1 MFLLALSYKQ
11 WGRINR
17 ISITSK
23 KTLMHVL
30 AKFRS
35 GGVLLTFFMLWL
47 CSNGLWGQ
55 KVTTVDFSSLGYN
68 DQEHVK
74 TFVADDVTFGL
85 GGGSGTP
92 SAYYDKGAALRLYK
106 GNELAISVPGTILE
120 VAFTY
125 SGNYKPSSNP
135 AETGTYS
142 NDTWTGSAQDSI
154 VFTNLEEGNVWR
166 IQEIRVTYVITKVFE
181 PKLTPADGERF
192 MGQLTVHATCA
203 TDGAVVYY
211 TTDGSNPTTSSE
223 TFPTGGLTITQ
234 TTTIK
239 AMAAVAGG
247 DLENSDVVEA
257 TYTRMV
263 VGTDELTSE
272 SFEASGGTYAEFSGV
287 EGTSGAVYAGMS
299 AASYDAIQ
307 LRTTDSNSGIVTTQ
321 SGGERVET
329 ILVEWNSNTNAQRV
343 LEIYGKTSAYFDAT
357 DLYGSKQGK
366 KIGELAFMETTL
378 EVMGDYPYIGIRSED
393 GALYLDKLTIV
404 WDTGAPSQVAAPTLT
419 PAQSFTDE
427 LTIMATCETE
437 GATIHYTTN
446 GDVPTADSPE
456 FPAAGLS
463 ISETMTI
470 KAVAVMADGSL
481 ANSEVVTATYT
492 KQETVTSLEE
502 LKANG
507 AGEYLV
513 QLDNAV
519 VTYVDADRAYVQD
532 ETAGVLL
539 YGNCG
544 YQAGTSLNG
553 TAQVRLEQ
561 IGGQCRIV
569 MDGSN
574 FDNVTAA
581 GRAEIPVVKVSLEE
595 LANDFARYE
604 SMRVSVKE
612 VTVVSAII
620 NRQGEIVQDGT
631 TMALYDLADKGIQ
644 ADAQAVLDIVGY
656 PGLENEMQCLN
667 VLAQEDIEVIQEGKL
682 TATLSFASEAYGV
695 NVGETTFVKATANY
709 ETDQITYASSN
720 PDIAMVDAVTGEV
733 TGVETGTTTVTAS
746 VAETDDYTAAT
757 ASCTI
762 TVTGQSAST
771 LGVAFVAERNDKSCA
786 MTNEKRESDYLRARQ
801 IDVVNGKVVVTGDED
816 ISSISWNV
824 NEERGTIRDAGG
836 KYVAYSGSST
846 GIELRST
853 SYNWIVEDNIW
864 KTDVGSRFLG
874 LGGSEGDYY
883 FAAYTSNSY
892 GKAQAMPIVDGYAR
906 NGLEAN
912 NYYGTICLPYAVAA
926 GDFIGAEFFSIARKV
941 KGTDGKVQAIVLEQQ
956 EALEAGVPYIFSAT
970 SEELI
975 VAYSG
980 VATGRAKSVNG
991 LVGSFGGQD
1000 VAEGMYLISDEN
1012 KVQLCGEGCRIGSNR
1027 AYIDM
1032 EQVPEYVA
1040 TAGANVHMLWFE
1052 DATGIDRVEAE
1063 DGNHLVDVYTLG
1075 GVKVRGQVRA
1085 AEATRGLQP
1094 GIYVIDG
1101 KKVAVE

>member
-257 TYTRMV
+257 TYTRMA

-926 GDFIGAEFFSIARKV
+926 GDFIGAEFFSIAGKV

>member
-1 MFLLALSYKQ
+1 
-11 WGRINR
+11 
-17 ISITSK
+17 
-23 KTLMHVL
+23 
-30 AKFRS
+30 
-35 GGVLLTFFMLWL
+35 MLWL

-68 DQEHVK
+68 NGEAVK
-74 TFVADDVTFGL
+74 TFIADDVTFGL
-85 GGGSGTP
+85 GGGSGTL
-92 SAYYDKGAALRLYK
+92 SAYYDDGAALRLYK
-106 GNELAISVPGTILE
+106 GNELAISVPGTILK

-154 VFTNLEEGNVWR
+154 VFTNPKDGDTWY
-166 IQEIRVTYVITKVFE
+166 IQEIRVAYLVTKTLNPV
-181 PKLTPADGERF
+181 LTPADGERF

-203 TDGAVVYY
+203 TDGAVIYY
-211 TTDGSNPTTSSE
+211 TTDGSNPTPSSE
-223 TFPTGGLTITQ
+223 TFPAGGLTITQ

-329 ILVEWNSNTNAQRV
+329 ILVEWNSNTSTQRV
-343 LEIYGKTSAYFDAT
+343 LEIYGKTSAYSDAT
-357 DLYGSKQGK
+357 DLYGSKQGT
-366 KIGELAFMETTL
+366 KIGELACGETTL
-378 EVMGDYPYIGIRSED
+378 EVTGDYPYIGIRSED
-393 GALYLDKLTIV
+393 GALYLDKLTII
-404 WDTGAPSQVAAPTLT
+404 WDTGASSQVVTPVLN
-419 PAQSFTDE
+419 PAQSFMEE
-427 LTIMATCETE
+427 LIVIDTCETE

-463 ISETMTI
+463 VSETTTV
-470 KAVAVMADGSL
+470 KAIAVMADGSL

-492 KQETVTSLEE
+492 KLEIVASLEE

-532 ETAGVLL
+532 KTAGVLL

-561 IGGQCRIV
+561 AGGQCRIV
-569 MDGSN
+569 MDGSD
-574 FDNVTAA
+574 FSDVEAA
-581 GRAEIPVVKVSLEE
+581 GGAEIPVVEVSLAE

-631 TMALYDLADKGIQ
+631 TMALYDLADNGIQ
-644 ADAQAVLDIVGY
+644 AAAQAVLDIVGY
-656 PGLENEMQCLN
+656 PGLENGVKCLN

-695 NVGETTFVKATANY
+695 NVGETTFVAATANY
-709 ETDQITYASSN
+709 ETAQITYASSN
-720 PDIAMVDAVTGEV
+720 PDIAMVDAATGEV
-733 TGVETGTTTVTAS
+733 TGVEAGTTTITAS

-762 TVTGQSAST
+762 TVTGQAAST

-786 MTNEKRESDYLRARQ
+786 MTNEKRESGDYLRARQ
-801 IDVVNGKVVVTGDED
+801 VDVVNGKVVVTGDED
-816 ISSISWNV
+816 ISSISWIV
-824 NEERGTIRDAGG
+824 NEDRGTIRDAGG

-846 GIELRST
+846 GIELQST

-874 LGGSEGDYY
+874 LGGSEDDYY
-883 FAAYTSNSY
+883 FAAYEMSSY
-892 GKAQAMPIVDGYAR
+892 GKAQTMSIVNGYAR
-906 NGLEAN
+906 NGLEAG

-926 GDFIGAEFFSIARKV
+926 GDFIGAEFFSIAGKV

-956 EALEAGVPYIFSAT
+956 DELEAGVPYIFSAT
-970 SEELI
+970 SEELM

-1085 AEATRGLQP
+1085 AGATRGLQP
-1094 GIYVIDG
+1094 GIYLVGG

>member
-1 MFLLALSYKQ
+1 
-11 WGRINR
+11 
-17 ISITSK
+17 
-23 KTLMHVL
+23 MHVL

-74 TFVADDVTFGL
+74 TFVAGDVTFGL

-92 SAYYDKGAALRLYK
+92 STYYDEGAALRLYK

-142 NDTWTGSAQDSI
+142 NDTWTGSVQDSI
-154 VFTNLEEGNVWR
+154 VFTNSSGDKWY

-203 TDGAVVYY
+203 TDGAVIYY
-211 TTDGSNPTTSSE
+211 TTDGSNPTPSSE
-223 TFPTGGLTITQ
+223 TFPAGGLTITQ

-239 AMAAVAGG
+239 AMAALAGG
-247 DLENSDVVEA
+247 DLENSGVVEA
-257 TYTRMV
+257 TYTRMM

-272 SFEASGGTYAEFSGV
+272 SFEASGNSYAEFSGV
-287 EGTSGAVYAGMS
+287 EGTSGAVYAGRTASTGNTIQMS
-299 AASYDAIQ
+299 DAT
-307 LRTTDSNSGIVTTQ
+307 LSGIVTTQ
-321 SGGERVET
+321 SGGEKVET
-329 ILVEWNSNTNAQRV
+329 ILVEWNSQTKSGRV
-343 LEIYGKTSAYFDAT
+343 LEIYGKTSPYSDAS
-357 DLYGSKQGK
+357 DVYESSNPGA
-366 KIGELAFMETTL
+366 KIGELAYEETML
-378 EVMGDYPYIGIRSED
+378 EVTGDYPYIAFRAEG
-393 GALYLDKLTIV
+393 GALYLDKRTIV
-404 WDTGAPSQVAAPTLT
+404 WDTGEPTQVMVPTLT
-419 PAQSFTDE
+419 PSQSFTDE

-463 ISETMTI
+463 ISETTTV
-470 KAVAVMADGSL
+470 KAIAVMADGSL

-492 KQETVTSLEE
+492 KLATVASLED
-502 LKANG
+502 LKTSG
-507 AGEYLV
+507 AGEYLL

-519 VTYVDADRAYVQD
+519 VTYADADRAYVQD
-532 ETAGVLL
+532 ATAGVLL

-561 IGGQCRIV
+561 AGGQWRIV
-569 MDGSN
+569 MDGSD
-574 FDNVTAA
+574 FKDVEAT
-581 GRAEIPVVKVSLEE
+581 GEAEIPVVEVSLEE

-631 TMALYDLADKGIQ
+631 TMALYDLADNGIQ
-644 ADAQAVLDIVGY
+644 AAAQAVLDIVGY
-656 PGLENEMQCLN
+656 PGLENGVKCLN

-682 TATLSFASEAYGV
+682 TPTLSFASEAYGV
-695 NVGETTFVKATANY
+695 NVGETTFVAATANY
-709 ETDQITYASSN
+709 ETAQITYASSN
-720 PDIAMVDAVTGEV
+720 PDIAMVDAATGEV
-733 TGVETGTTTVTAS
+733 TGVEAGTTTITAS

-762 TVTGQSAST
+762 TVTGQAAST
-771 LGVAFVAERNDKSCA
+771 LGVAFVAERNGNNYA
-786 MTNEKRESDYLRARQ
+786 MKNEERNGNKLWGQEVE
-801 IDVVNGKVVVTGDED
+801 VVNRKVVVTGDED
-816 ISSISWNV
+816 ISSISWIV
-824 NEERGTIRDAGG
+824 NEERGTIRDAEGY
-836 KYVAYSGSST
+836 YVAYSGSST
-846 GIELRST
+846 NIELQSS
-853 SYNWIVEDNIW
+853 SYRWTVVDNMWTI
-864 KTDVGSRFLG
+864 DDQDRALG
-874 LGGSEGDYY
+874 INDSYGTEYY
-883 FAAYTSNSY
+883 FGAYEMSSSGY
-892 GKAQAMPIVDGYAR
+892 GKAQTMSIVNGYAR
-906 NGLEAN
+906 NGLEAG

-926 GDFIGAEFFSIARKV
+926 GDFIGAEFFSIAGKV

-956 EALEAGVPYIFSAT
+956 DELEAGVPYIFSAT
-970 SEELI
+970 SEELM

-1052 DATGIDRVEAE
+1052 GATGIGDVETE
-1063 DGNHLVDVYTLG
+1063 DVNRLVDVYTLG
-1075 GVKVRGQVRA
+1075 GVKVRGQIRA
-1085 AEATRGLQP
+1085 AEATRGLQS

>member
-1 MFLLALSYKQ
+1 
-11 WGRINR
+11 
-17 ISITSK
+17 
-23 KTLMHVL
+23 MHVL

-47 CSNGLWGQ
+47 CSNGLWGK

-68 DQEHVK
+68 NGEAVK
-74 TFVADDVTFGL
+74 TFIADDVTFGL
-85 GGGSGTP
+85 GGGSGTL
-92 SAYYDKGAALRLYK
+92 SAYYDDGAALRLYK

-154 VFTNLEEGNVWR
+154 VFTNPKDGDTWY
-166 IQEIRVTYVITKVFE
+166 IQEIRVAYLVTKTLNPV
-181 PKLTPADGERF
+181 LTPADGERF

-203 TDGAVVYY
+203 TDGAVIYY
-211 TTDGSNPTTSSE
+211 TTDGSNPTPSSE
-223 TFPTGGLTITQ
+223 TFPAGGLTITQ

-329 ILVEWNSNTNAQRV
+329 ILVEWNSNTSTQRV
-343 LEIYGKTSAYFDAT
+343 LEIYGKTSAYSNAT
-357 DLYGSKQGK
+357 DLYGSKQGT
-366 KIGELAFMETTL
+366 KIGELACGETTL
-378 EVMGDYPYIGIRSED
+378 EVTGDYPYIGIRSED
-393 GALYLDKLTIV
+393 GALYLDKLTII
-404 WDTGAPSQVAAPTLT
+404 WDTGASSQVVTPVLT
-419 PAQSFTDE
+419 PAQSFMDE
-427 LTIMATCETE
+427 LMVIATCETE

-463 ISETMTI
+463 VSETTTV
-470 KAVAVMADGSL
+470 KAIAVMADGSL

-492 KQETVTSLEE
+492 KLEIVASLEE

-532 ETAGVLL
+532 KTAGVLL

-561 IGGQCRIV
+561 AGGQCRIV
-569 MDGSN
+569 MDGSD
-574 FDNVTAA
+574 FSDVEAA
-581 GRAEIPVVKVSLEE
+581 GGAEIPVVEVSLEE

-612 VTVVSAII
+612 VTVVSAIS
-620 NRQGEIVQDGT
+620 NRLGEIAQGGT

-667 VLAQEDIEVIQEGKL
+667 VLVQEDITVIQEGKL
-682 TATLSFASEAYGV
+682 TATLSFASETYGV

-709 ETDQITYASSN
+709 ETAQITYASSN
-720 PDIAMVDAVTGEV
+720 PDIAMVDAATGEV
-733 TGVETGTTTVTAS
+733 TGVEAGTTTITAS

-762 TVTGQSAST
+762 TVTGQAAST
-771 LGVAFVAERNDKSCA
+771 LGVAFVAERNGNNYA
-786 MTNEKRESDYLRARQ
+786 MKNEERSGNKLWGQEVE
-801 IDVVNGKVVVTGDED
+801 VVNGKVVVTGDED
-816 ISSISWNV
+816 ISSISWIV
-824 NEERGTIRDAGG
+824 NEERGTIRDAEGY
-836 KYVAYSGSST
+836 YVAYSGSST
-846 GIELRST
+846 NIELQSS
-853 SYNWIVEDNIW
+853 SYRWTVVDNMWTI
-864 KTDVGSRFLG
+864 DDQDRALG
-874 LGGSEGDYY
+874 INDSYGTEYY
-883 FAAYTSNSY
+883 FGAYEMSSSGY
-892 GKAQAMPIVDGYAR
+892 GKAQIMSIVNGYGR

-926 GDFIGAEFFSIARKV
+926 GDFIGAEFFSIAGKV

-956 EALEAGVPYIFSAT
+956 DELEAGVPYIFSAT
-970 SEELI
+970 SEELM

-1032 EQVPEYVA
+1032 AQVPEYVA

-1052 DATGIDRVEAE
+1052 GATGIGDVETE
-1063 DGNHLVDVYTLG
+1063 DVNRLVDVYTLG
-1075 GVKVRGQVRA
+1075 GVKVRGQIRA
-1085 AEATRGLQP
+1085 AEATRGLQS

>member
-1 MFLLALSYKQ
+1 M
-11 WGRINR
+11 
-17 ISITSK
+17 
-23 KTLMHVL
+23 
-30 AKFRS
+30 
-35 GGVLLTFFMLWL
+35 
-47 CSNGLWGQ
+47 
-55 KVTTVDFSSLGYN
+55 TTVDFSSLGYN

-106 GNELAISVPGTILE
+106 GNELAISVPGTILK

-142 NDTWTGSAQDSI
+142 NDTWMGSAQDSI
-154 VFTNLEEGNVWR
+154 VFTNPKDGDIWY
-166 IQEIRVTYVITKVFE
+166 IQEIRVTYLVTKTLNPV
-181 PKLTPADGERF
+181 LTPAGGMRF
-192 MGQLTVHATCA
+192 MGQLTVHAACA
-203 TDGAVVYY
+203 TDGAVIYY

-247 DLENSDVVEA
+247 DLENSGVVEA
-257 TYTRMV
+257 TYTKMV

-272 SFEASGGTYAEFSGV
+272 SFEASGGTYVEFSGV

-343 LEIYGKTSAYFDAT
+343 LEIYGKTSAYSDAT

-378 EVMGDYPYIGIRSED
+378 EVTGDYPYIGIRSED

-492 KQETVTSLEE
+492 KLETVTSLEE

-519 VTYVDADRAYVQD
+519 VTYADADRAYVQD
-532 ETAGVLL
+532 ATAGVLL

-561 IGGQCRIV
+561 AGGQCRIV
-569 MDGSN
+569 MDGSD
-574 FDNVTAA
+574 FSDVEAA
-581 GRAEIPVVKVSLEE
+581 GGAEIPVVEVSLEE

-631 TMALYDLADKGIQ
+631 TMALYDLADNGIQ

-656 PGLENEMQCLN
+656 PGLENGVKCLN

-695 NVGETTFVKATANY
+695 NVGETTFVAATANY
-709 ETDQITYASSN
+709 ETAQITYASSN
-720 PDIAMVDAVTGEV
+720 PDIAMVDAATGEV
-733 TGVETGTTTVTAS
+733 TGVEAGTTTITAS
-746 VAETDDYTAAT
+746 VAETDGYTAAT

-762 TVTGQSAST
+762 TVTGQAAST
-771 LGVAFVAERNDKSCA
+771 LGVAFVAERNDNNYA
-786 MTNEKRESDYLRARQ
+786 MKNEERNGNKLWGQEVE
-801 IDVVNGKVVVTGDED
+801 VVNGKVVVTGDED

-846 GIELRST
+846 DIELQYS
-853 SYNWIVEDNIW
+853 SYRWTVVDNMWTIDDQDR
-864 KTDVGSRFLG
+864 TLG
-874 LGGSEGDYY
+874 INDSYGTEYY
-883 FAAYTSNSY
+883 FGAYDMSSSGY
-892 GKAQAMPIVDGYAR
+892 EKAQTMPIVDGYSR

-926 GDFIGAEFFSIARKV
+926 GDFIGAEFFSIAGKV

-1032 EQVPEYVA
+1032 AQVPEYVA

-1052 DATGIDRVEAE
+1052 GATGIDRVEAE
-1063 DGNHLVDVYTLG
+1063 DGNQLVDVYTLG

-1085 AEATRGLQP
+1085 AEATRGLQS
-1094 GIYVIDG
+1094 GIYVIGG

>member
-1 MFLLALSYKQ
+1 
-11 WGRINR
+11 
-17 ISITSK
+17 
-23 KTLMHVL
+23 
-30 AKFRS
+30 
-35 GGVLLTFFMLWL
+35 MLWL
-47 CSNGLWGQ
+47 CSNSLWGQ
-55 KVTTVDFSSLGYN
+55 NVTTVDFSSLGYN

-74 TFVADDVTFGL
+74 TFVAGDVTFGL

-92 SAYYDKGAALRLYK
+92 STYYDEGAALRLYK
-106 GNELAISVPGTILE
+106 GNELAISVPGTISE

-142 NDTWTGSAQDSI
+142 NDTWTGSVQDSI
-154 VFTNLEEGNVWR
+154 VFTNSSGDKWY

-203 TDGAVVYY
+203 TDGAVIYY

-223 TFPTGGLTITQ
+223 TFPAGGLTITQ

-239 AMAAVAGG
+239 AMAALAGG
-247 DLENSDVVEA
+247 DLENSGVVEA
-257 TYTRMV
+257 TYTRMM

-272 SFEASGGTYAEFSGV
+272 SFEASGNSYAEFSGV
-287 EGTSGAVYAGMS
+287 EGTSGAVYAGRTASTGNTIQMS
-299 AASYDAIQ
+299 DAT
-307 LRTTDSNSGIVTTQ
+307 LSGIVTTQ
-321 SGGERVET
+321 SGGEKVET
-329 ILVEWNSNTNAQRV
+329 ILVEWNSQTKSGRV
-343 LEIYGKTSAYFDAT
+343 LEIYGKTSPYSDAS
-357 DLYGSKQGK
+357 DVFESSNPGK
-366 KIGELAFMETTL
+366 KIGELAYGKTALDVT
-378 EVMGDYPYIGIRSED
+378 GDYPYVAFRAEG

-404 WDTGAPSQVAAPTLT
+404 WDTGEPTQVMVPTLT
-419 PAQSFTDE
+419 PSQSFTDE

-463 ISETMTI
+463 ISETTTV
-470 KAVAVMADGSL
+470 KAIAVMADGSL

-492 KQETVTSLEE
+492 KLATVASLED
-502 LKANG
+502 LKTSG
-507 AGEYLV
+507 AGEYLL

-519 VTYVDADRAYVQD
+519 VTYADADRAYVQD
-532 ETAGVLL
+532 ATAGVLL

-561 IGGQCRIV
+561 AGGQWRIV
-569 MDGSN
+569 MDGSD
-574 FDNVTAA
+574 FKDVEAT
-581 GRAEIPVVKVSLEE
+581 GEAEIPVVEVSLAE

-604 SMRVSVKE
+604 SMRVRVKE
-612 VTVVSAII
+612 VTVVSAIS
-620 NRQGEIVQDGT
+620 NRLGEIAQGGT

-667 VLAQEDIEVIQEGKL
+667 VLVQEDITVIQEGKL
-682 TATLSFASEAYGV
+682 TATLSFASETYGV

-709 ETDQITYASSN
+709 ETAQITYASAN
-720 PDIAMVDAVTGEV
+720 PDIAKVDAATGEV
-733 TGVETGTTTVTAS
+733 TGVEAGTTTITAS
-746 VAETDDYTAAT
+746 VAETEGYTAAT

-762 TVTGQSAST
+762 TVTGQAAST

-786 MTNEKRESDYLRARQ
+786 MTNEKRESGDYLRARQ
-801 IDVVNGKVVVTGDED
+801 VDVVNGKVVVTGDED
-816 ISSISWNV
+816 ISSISWIV
-824 NEERGTIRDAGG
+824 NEDRGTIRDAGG

-846 GIELRST
+846 GIELQST

-874 LGGSEGDYY
+874 LGGSEDDYY
-883 FAAYTSNSY
+883 FAAYEMSSY
-892 GKAQAMPIVDGYAR
+892 GKAQTMSIVNGYAR
-906 NGLEAN
+906 NGLEAG

-926 GDFIGAEFFSIARKV
+926 GDFIGAEFFSIAGKV

-956 EALEAGVPYIFSAT
+956 DELEAGVPYIFSAT
-970 SEELI
+970 SEELM

-1032 EQVPEYVA
+1032 AQVPEYVA

-1052 DATGIDRVEAE
+1052 GATGIGDVETE
-1063 DGNHLVDVYTLG
+1063 DVNRLVDVYTLG

-1085 AEATRGLQP
+1085 AEATRGLQS

>member
-1 MFLLALSYKQ
+1 
-11 WGRINR
+11 
-17 ISITSK
+17 
-23 KTLMHVL
+23 MHVL
-30 AKFRS
+30 AKFRL
-35 GGVLLTFFMLWL
+35 GGVILTFFVFWL
-47 CSNGLWGQ
+47 CSNSLWGE

-154 VFTNLEEGNVWR
+154 VFTNPKDGDTWY
-166 IQEIRVTYVITKVFE
+166 IQEIRVTYLVTKTLNPV
-181 PKLTPADGERF
+181 LTPADGERF

-203 TDGAVVYY
+203 TDGAVIYY
-211 TTDGSNPTTSSE
+211 TTDGSNPTPFSE
-223 TFPTGGLTITQ
+223 TFPAGGLTITQ

-247 DLENSDVVEA
+247 DLENSGVVEA
-257 TYTRMV
+257 TYTKMV

-343 LEIYGKTSAYFDAT
+343 LEIYGKTSAYSDAT
-357 DLYGSKQGK
+357 DLYGSKQGT
-366 KIGELAFMETTL
+366 KIGELACGETTL
-378 EVMGDYPYIGIRSED
+378 EVTGDYPYIGIRSED

-404 WDTGAPSQVAAPTLT
+404 WDTGEPTQVMVPTLT
-419 PAQSFTDE
+419 PSQNFTDE

-446 GDVPTADSPE
+446 GDVPTAESPE

-463 ISETMTI
+463 ISGTTTV
-470 KAVAVMADGSL
+470 KAIAVMADGSL

-492 KQETVTSLEE
+492 KLETIASLED
-502 LKANG
+502 LKTSG
-507 AGEYLV
+507 AGEYLL

-519 VTYVDADRAYVQD
+519 VTYADADRAYVQD
-532 ETAGVLL
+532 ATAGVLL

-561 IGGQCRIV
+561 AGGQWRIV
-569 MDGSN
+569 MDGSDFN
-574 FDNVTAA
+574 DVEAT
-581 GRAEIPVVKVSLEE
+581 GEAEIPVVEVSLEE

-612 VTVVSAII
+612 VTVVSAIS
-620 NRQGEIVQDGT
+620 NRLGEIAQDGT
-631 TMALYDLADKGIQ
+631 TMALYDLADNGIQ

-667 VLAQEDIEVIQEGKL
+667 VLVQEDITVIQEGKL
-682 TATLSFASEAYGV
+682 TATLLFGGETYSV

-709 ETDQITYASSN
+709 ETAQITYASAN
-720 PDIAMVDAVTGEV
+720 PDIAKVDAATGEV
-733 TGVETGTTTVTAS
+733 TGVEAGTTTITAS
-746 VAETDDYTAAT
+746 VAETDGYTAAT

-762 TVTGQSAST
+762 TVTGQAAST

-786 MTNEKRESDYLRARQ
+786 MTNEKRGSSDYLRARQ
-801 IDVVNGKVVVTGDED
+801 VDVVNGKVVVTGDED
-816 ISSISWNV
+816 ISSISWIV
-824 NEERGTIRDAGG
+824 NEDRGTIRDAGG

-846 GIELRST
+846 GIELQST

-874 LGGSEGDYY
+874 LGGSEDNYY
-883 FAAYTSNSY
+883 FAAYEMSSY
-892 GKAQAMPIVDGYAR
+892 GKAQTMSIVNGYAR
-906 NGLEAN
+906 NGLEAG

-926 GDFIGAEFFSIARKV
+926 GDFIGAEFFSIAGKV

-956 EALEAGVPYIFSAT
+956 DELEAGVPYIFSAT
-970 SEELI
+970 SEELM

-1032 EQVPEYVA
+1032 DQVPEYVA

-1063 DGNHLVDVYTLG
+1063 DGNQLVDVYTLG

-1085 AEATRGLQP
+1085 AEATRGLQS
-1094 GIYVIDG
+1094 GIYVIGG

>member
-1 MFLLALSYKQ
+1 
-11 WGRINR
+11 
-17 ISITSK
+17 
-23 KTLMHVL
+23 
-30 AKFRS
+30 
-35 GGVLLTFFMLWL
+35 
-47 CSNGLWGQ
+47 
-55 KVTTVDFSSLGYN
+55 
-68 DQEHVK
+68 
-74 TFVADDVTFGL
+74 
-85 GGGSGTP
+85 
-92 SAYYDKGAALRLYK
+92 
-106 GNELAISVPGTILE
+106 
-120 VAFTY
+120 
-125 SGNYKPSSNP
+125 
-135 AETGTYS
+135 
-142 NDTWTGSAQDSI
+142 
-154 VFTNLEEGNVWR
+154 
-166 IQEIRVTYVITKVFE
+166 
-181 PKLTPADGERF
+181 
-192 MGQLTVHATCA
+192 MGQLTVHAACA

-239 AMAAVAGG
+239 AMAAVADGN
-247 DLENSDVVEA
+247 LENSGVVEA
-257 TYTRMV
+257 TYTKMV

-272 SFEASGGTYAEFSGV
+272 SFKASGVSYAEFSDV
-287 EGTSGAVYAGMS
+287 KGTSGAVYAGKTAATGGTIQMS
-299 AASYDAIQ
+299 DGT
-307 LRTTDSNSGIVTTQ
+307 LSGIVTTQ

-329 ILVEWNSNTNAQRV
+329 ILVEWNSQTKSGRV
-343 LEIYGKTSAYFDAT
+343 LEIYGKTSPYSDAS
-357 DLYGSKQGK
+357 DVFESSNPGK
-366 KIGELAFMETTL
+366 KIGELACGETTL
-378 EVMGDYPYIGIRSED
+378 EVTGDYPYIAFRAEGG

-404 WDTGAPSQVAAPTLT
+404 WDTGEPTLVMAPTLT
-419 PAQSFTDE
+419 PSQSFTDE

-463 ISETMTI
+463 ISETMTV
-470 KAVAVMADGSL
+470 KVVAVMADGSL

-492 KQETVTSLEE
+492 KLETVTSLEE

-561 IGGQCRIV
+561 AGGQCRIV
-569 MDGSN
+569 MDGSD
-574 FDNVTAA
+574 FKDVEAA
-581 GRAEIPVVKVSLEE
+581 GRAEIPVVEVSLEE
-595 LANDFARYE
+595 LANDFASYE

-620 NRQGEIVQDGT
+620 NRQGEIAQDGT
-631 TMALYDLADKGIQ
+631 TMALYDLADNGIQ
-644 ADAQAVLDIVGY
+644 ANAQAVLDIVGY
-656 PGLENEMQCLN
+656 PGLENGVKCLN

-695 NVGETTFVKATANY
+695 NVGETTFVAATANY
-709 ETDQITYASSN
+709 ETAQITYASSN
-720 PDIAMVDAVTGEV
+720 PDIAMVDAATGEV
-733 TGVETGTTTVTAS
+733 TGVEAGTTTITAS

-762 TVTGQSAST
+762 TVTGQAAST
-771 LGVAFVAERNDKSCA
+771 LGVAFVAERNGNNYA
-786 MTNEKRESDYLRARQ
+786 MKNEERNGNKLWGQEVE
-801 IDVVNGKVVVTGDED
+801 VVNRKVVVTGDED

-824 NEERGTIRDAGG
+824 NEERGTIRDAEGY
-836 KYVAYSGSST
+836 YVAYSGSNT
-846 GIELRST
+846 NIELQSS
-853 SYNWIVEDNIW
+853 SYRWTVVDNMWTI
-864 KTDVGSRFLG
+864 DDQDRALG
-874 LGGSEGDYY
+874 INDSYGTEYY
-883 FAAYTSNSY
+883 FGAYYMSSSGC
-892 GKAQAMPIVDGYAR
+892 GKAQTMPIVDGYSR

-926 GDFIGAEFFSIARKV
+926 GDFIGAEFFSIAGKV

-956 EALEAGVPYIFSAT
+956 DELEAGVPYIFSAT
-970 SEELI
+970 SEELM

-1085 AEATRGLQP
+1085 AGATRGLQP
-1094 GIYVIDG
+1094 GIYLVGG

>member
-1 MFLLALSYKQ
+1 M
-11 WGRINR
+11 
-17 ISITSK
+17 
-23 KTLMHVL
+23 
-30 AKFRS
+30 
-35 GGVLLTFFMLWL
+35 
-47 CSNGLWGQ
+47 
-55 KVTTVDFSSLGYN
+55 TTVDFSSLGYN
-68 DQEHVK
+68 NGEAVK
-74 TFVADDVTFGL
+74 TFIADDVTFGL
-85 GGGSGTP
+85 GGGSGTL
-92 SAYYDKGAALRLYK
+92 SAYYDDGAALRLYK
-106 GNELAISVPGTILE
+106 GNELAISVPGTILK

-154 VFTNLEEGNVWR
+154 VFTNPKDGDTWY
-166 IQEIRVTYVITKVFE
+166 IQEIRVAYLVTKTLNPV
-181 PKLTPADGERF
+181 LTPADGERF

-203 TDGAVVYY
+203 TDGAVIYY
-211 TTDGSNPTTSSE
+211 TTDGSNPTPSSE
-223 TFPTGGLTITQ
+223 TFPAGGLTITQ

-329 ILVEWNSNTNAQRV
+329 ILVEWNSNTSTQRV
-343 LEIYGKTSAYFDAT
+343 LEIYGKTSAYSDAT
-357 DLYGSKQGK
+357 DLYGSKQGT
-366 KIGELAFMETTL
+366 KIGELACGETTL
-378 EVMGDYPYIGIRSED
+378 EVTGDYPYIGIRSED
-393 GALYLDKLTIV
+393 GALYLDKLTII
-404 WDTGAPSQVAAPTLT
+404 WDTGASSQVVTPVLT
-419 PAQSFTDE
+419 PAQSFMDE
-427 LTIMATCETE
+427 LMVIATCETE

-463 ISETMTI
+463 VSETTTV
-470 KAVAVMADGSL
+470 KAIAVMADGSL

-492 KQETVTSLEE
+492 KLEIVASLEE

-532 ETAGVLL
+532 KTAGVLL

-561 IGGQCRIV
+561 AGGQCRIV
-569 MDGSN
+569 MDGSD
-574 FDNVTAA
+574 FSDVEAA
-581 GRAEIPVVKVSLEE
+581 GGAEIPVVEVSLAE

-631 TMALYDLADKGIQ
+631 TMALYDLADNGIQ
-644 ADAQAVLDIVGY
+644 AAAQAVLDIVGY
-656 PGLENEMQCLN
+656 PGLENGVKCLN

-695 NVGETTFVKATANY
+695 NVGETTFVAATANY
-709 ETDQITYASSN
+709 ETAQITYASSN
-720 PDIAMVDAVTGEV
+720 PDIAMVDAATGEV
-733 TGVETGTTTVTAS
+733 TGVEAGTTTITAS

-762 TVTGQSAST
+762 TVTGQAAST

-786 MTNEKRESDYLRARQ
+786 MTNEKRESGDYLRARQ
-801 IDVVNGKVVVTGDED
+801 VDVVNGKVVVTGDED
-816 ISSISWNV
+816 ISSISWIV
-824 NEERGTIRDAGG
+824 NEDRGTIRDAGG

-846 GIELRST
+846 GIELQST

-874 LGGSEGDYY
+874 LGGSEDDYY
-883 FAAYTSNSY
+883 FAAYEMSSY
-892 GKAQAMPIVDGYAR
+892 GKAQTMSIVNGYAR
-906 NGLEAN
+906 NGLEAG

-926 GDFIGAEFFSIARKV
+926 GDFIGAEFFSIAGKV

-956 EALEAGVPYIFSAT
+956 DELEAGVPYIFSAT
-970 SEELI
+970 SEELM

-1085 AEATRGLQP
+1085 AGATRGLQP
-1094 GIYVIDG
+1094 GIYLVGG

>member
-257 TYTRMV
+257 TYTRMA

-343 LEIYGKTSAYFDAT
+343 LEIYGKTSAYSDAT

-709 ETDQITYASSN
+709 ETAQITYASSN

-926 GDFIGAEFFSIARKV
+926 GDFIGAEFFSIAGKV

>member
-1 MFLLALSYKQ
+1 
-11 WGRINR
+11 
-17 ISITSK
+17 
-23 KTLMHVL
+23 
-30 AKFRS
+30 
-35 GGVLLTFFMLWL
+35 ML
-47 CSNGLWGQ
+47 
-55 KVTTVDFSSLGYN
+55 
-68 DQEHVK
+68 
-74 TFVADDVTFGL
+74 
-85 GGGSGTP
+85 
-92 SAYYDKGAALRLYK
+92 
-106 GNELAISVPGTILE
+106 
-120 VAFTY
+120 
-125 SGNYKPSSNP
+125 
-135 AETGTYS
+135 
-142 NDTWTGSAQDSI
+142 
-154 VFTNLEEGNVWR
+154 
-166 IQEIRVTYVITKVFE
+166 
-181 PKLTPADGERF
+181 
-192 MGQLTVHATCA
+192 
-203 TDGAVVYY
+203 
-211 TTDGSNPTTSSE
+211 
-223 TFPTGGLTITQ
+223 
-234 TTTIK
+234 
-239 AMAAVAGG
+239 
-247 DLENSDVVEA
+247 
-257 TYTRMV
+257 
-263 VGTDELTSE
+263 
-272 SFEASGGTYAEFSGV
+272 
-287 EGTSGAVYAGMS
+287 
-299 AASYDAIQ
+299 
-307 LRTTDSNSGIVTTQ
+307 
-321 SGGERVET
+321 
-329 ILVEWNSNTNAQRV
+329 
-343 LEIYGKTSAYFDAT
+343 
-357 DLYGSKQGK
+357 
-366 KIGELAFMETTL
+366 
-378 EVMGDYPYIGIRSED
+378 
-393 GALYLDKLTIV
+393 
-404 WDTGAPSQVAAPTLT
+404 
-419 PAQSFTDE
+419 
-427 LTIMATCETE
+427 
-437 GATIHYTTN
+437 
-446 GDVPTADSPE
+446 
-456 FPAAGLS
+456 
-463 ISETMTI
+463 
-470 KAVAVMADGSL
+470 
-481 ANSEVVTATYT
+481 
-492 KQETVTSLEE
+492 
-502 LKANG
+502 
-507 AGEYLV
+507 

-926 GDFIGAEFFSIARKV
+926 GDFIGAEFFSIAGKV

>member
-1 MFLLALSYKQ
+1 M
-11 WGRINR
+11 
-17 ISITSK
+17 
-23 KTLMHVL
+23 
-30 AKFRS
+30 
-35 GGVLLTFFMLWL
+35 
-47 CSNGLWGQ
+47 
-55 KVTTVDFSSLGYN
+55 TTVDFSSLGYN

-257 TYTRMV
+257 TYTRMA

-926 GDFIGAEFFSIARKV
+926 GDFIGAEFFSIAGKV